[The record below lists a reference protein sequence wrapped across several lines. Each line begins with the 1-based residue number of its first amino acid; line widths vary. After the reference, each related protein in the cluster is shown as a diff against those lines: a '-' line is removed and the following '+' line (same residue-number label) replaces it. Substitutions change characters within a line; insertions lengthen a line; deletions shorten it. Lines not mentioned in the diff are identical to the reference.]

1 MPPATCG
8 QPIDVFGGALAFES
22 LTFGAALRHR
32 LGHVAQAKE
41 KQSPSPE
48 APFEEVLANLE
59 GVVARLEG
67 GELSLEASLAAFE
80 EGVRLSRLGSAR
92 LDHAEERVEE
102 LLKDGR
108 VANVTSSD
116 EKEPVSR

>member
-1 MPPATCG
+1 MGCRGANAS
-8 QPIDVFGGALAFES
+8 GGFAARAAFES
-22 LTFGAALRHR
+22 LTFDPGLRQC

-41 KQSPSPE
+41 KQSPTPE

-92 LDHAEERVEE
+92 LDSAEERVEE

-108 VANVTSSD
+108 VASVASG

>member
-1 MPPATCG
+1 
-8 QPIDVFGGALAFES
+8 
-22 LTFGAALRHR
+22 LTFGPGLRHR

-41 KQSPSPE
+41 KQSPSSE

-92 LDHAEERVEE
+92 LDSAEERVEE

-108 VANVTSSD
+108 VASVTTSG